1 MELQHKLLAHLLFVL
16 HINQSCLQEALD
28 NICLCVPCQ
37 NPSSSFVE
45 LLAMYCPGTA
55 SN

>member
-1 MELQHKLLAHLLFVL
+1 MELQHKLLVRLLFVL
-16 HINQSCLQEALD
+16 HINQSCLEEALD

-37 NPSSSFVE
+37 NPSSSFLE